1 MVSPCIESLAPC
13 LMVLFLRFYFFSQL
27 LKLRKWLR
35 WSFKSSTG
43 RGVDMNNM
51 AEIVQAVFIGLL
63 VARFLLNTC
72 RVLKA
77 IELCKECLVT
87 LNNKAFEDK
96 DTLTKTIYKD
106 VYQTMSRAYF
116 LINNYTGA
124 FQYARKLLAI
134 HRELGERFEESQLSI
149 VIANW
154 CYRQRK
160 FVEAKELY
168 QRALSITVEIY
179 DKKGEA
185 SC

>member
-1 MVSPCIESLAPC
+1 
-13 LMVLFLRFYFFSQL
+13 
-27 LKLRKWLR
+27 
-35 WSFKSSTG
+35 
-43 RGVDMNNM
+43 MNNV
-51 AEIVQAVFIGLL
+51 AEIVQTVFIGLL

-124 FQYARKLLAI
+124 IKYARKFLAI
-134 HRELGERFEESQLSI
+134 HHALGERFEESRLSI
-149 VIANW
+149 EIGTW
-154 CYRQRK
+154 FYRQNK
-160 FVEAKELY
+160 FEEAKELS
-168 QRALSITVEIY
+168 QRALLLTLENN
-179 DKKGEA
+179 DKKREALCYVNLGSVLHCLGEYDEA
-185 SC
+185 REHLEKAFSVMKAFGERNEKPCVTLT